1 MNKKLTSLSLA
12 GVMLLSTA
20 SPVFAAAENAMK
32 ETKEPSKVEQL
43 AKDAKEAGKE
53 VAKDAKEKMT
63 EAKDKAEEKM
73 TEAKEKVAPKLEEVK
88 EALNK
93 EIAKEK
99 AVRESKN
106 LKEAKDDVITNYEN
120 AIAAAK
126 SIANDKEA
134 KPEQFENALK
144 ALVEAH
150 EKLGFKAD
158 AKVEEKK
165 EVKTVDVKATTQKVK
180 LDGKDVVIYGYNIDG
195 YNYFKLR
202 DLAAVL
208 KDSKAKFGV
217 EYKDAL
223 VTLTKG
229 ADYKVAETDQKEVKA
244 MSKGMLTNDKV
255 MVGDKALTATAYK
268 VDDSNY
274 YKLRDLGKELGFGV
288 GYDEATKSV
297 LLTSVVNKEEVK
309 EEKVAP
315 KLKELKEAVKKELVN
330 EKEVRESE
338 AYKKADDKV
347 KSNFE
352 NAVAA
357 AKSLLADEK
366 ATAEQF
372 TNELKALVEAKEQ
385 LGFKAD
391 VKVEEKKE
399 VKEAKKEMEKDVK
412 DAKKEMKKD
421 VKEAKEEVKETAKE
435 AK

>member
-12 GVMLLSTA
+12 GVMLLSTT
-20 SPVFAAAENAMK
+20 SPVFAATEAAMK
-32 ETKEPSKVEQL
+32 EAKEPNKMEQL
-43 AKDAKEAGKE
+43 VKDG
-53 VAKDAKEKMT
+53 KEKM
-63 EAKDKAEEKM
+63 AKAEEKM
-73 TEAKEKVAPKLEEVK
+73 TEAKEKVEEKVAPKLEEVK

-99 AVRESKN
+99 AVRASKE

-165 EVKTVDVKATTQKVK
+165 EMKTVDVKATNQKVK

-217 EYKDAL
+217 EYKDAM

-244 MSKGMLTNDKV
+244 MSKGMITNDKV
-255 MVGDKALTATAYK
+255 MVGDKALTAMAYK

-274 YKLRDLGKELGFGV
+274 YKLRDLGEALGFGV
-288 GYDEATKSV
+288 DFDKATNTV
-297 LLTSVVNKEEVK
+297 LLMSEKEAAK

-315 KLKELKEAVKKELVN
+315 KLEELKEAVKKELVN

-372 TNELKALVEAKEQ
+372 TNELKALVEAKEK

-391 VKVEEKKE
+391 AKVEEKKE
-399 VKEAKKEMEKDVK
+399 AKE
-412 DAKKEMKKD
+412 AKKEMKKD

>member
-12 GVMLLSTA
+12 GLMLLSTA
-20 SPVFAAAENAMK
+20 SPVFAEAK
-32 ETKEPSKVEQL
+32 EAKEPSKMEQL
-43 AKDAKEAGKE
+43 VKEGEKKLEEVKKDGKE
-53 VAKDAKEKMT
+53 VKE
-63 EAKDKAEEKM
+63 EAKEKM
-73 TEAKEKVAPKLEEVK
+73 TEAKEKVE
-88 EALNK
+88 
-93 EIAKEK
+93 EK
-99 AVRESKN
+99 AK
-106 LKEAKDDVITNYEN
+106 
-120 AIAAAK
+120 
-126 SIANDKEA
+126 
-134 KPEQFENALK
+134 
-144 ALVEAH
+144 
-150 EKLGFKAD
+150 
-158 AKVEEKK
+158 KVEEKAEEK
-165 EVKTVDVKATTQKVK
+165 AKEVKKEEVKTVDVKATTQKVK

-208 KDSKAKFGV
+208 KDSQAKFGV
-217 EYKDAL
+217 EYKDGV
-223 VTLTKG
+223 VTLTKA
-229 ADYKVAETDQKEVKA
+229 ADYKVAESDQKEVKA

-255 MVGDKALTATAYK
+255 LVGDKALTATAYK

-315 KLKELKEAVKKELVN
+315 KLEELKEAVKKELAN

-399 VKEAKKEMEKDVK
+399 AKEAKKEMEKDVK
-412 DAKKEMKKD
+412 EAKKEMKKD
-421 VKEAKEEVKETAKE
+421 VKEAKKEVKETAKE
-435 AK
+435 SK

>member
-32 ETKEPSKVEQL
+32 EAKEPSKVEQL

-63 EAKDKAEEKM
+63 EAKEEAKEKM
-73 TEAKEKVAPKLEEVK
+73 TEAKKDAKVVKEEVK
-88 EALNK
+88 KDVK
-93 EIAKEK
+93 EVKE
-99 AVRESKN
+99 E
-106 LKEAKDDVITNYEN
+106 I
-120 AIAAAK
+120 
-126 SIANDKEA
+126 
-134 KPEQFENALK
+134 
-144 ALVEAH
+144 
-150 EKLGFKAD
+150 
-158 AKVEEKK
+158 KK

-268 VDDSNY
+268 VDDSTY
-274 YKLRDLGKELGFGV
+274 YKRRDLGKELGFGV

-315 KLKELKEAVKKELVN
+315 KLEELKEAVKKELAN

-347 KSNFE
+347 KTNFE

-391 VKVEEKKE
+391 AKVEEKKDAKVE
-399 VKEAKKEMEKDVK
+399 EKKDAKEAKKEMEKDVK
-412 DAKKEMKKD
+412 EAKKEMKKD

>member
-1 MNKKLTSLSLA
+1 MNKKITSLSLA
-12 GVMLLSTA
+12 GIMLLSTA

-32 ETKEPSKVEQL
+32 ETKEPTKMEQL
-43 AKDAKEAGKE
+43 VKDG
-53 VAKDAKEKMT
+53 KEKMT
-63 EAKDKAEEKM
+63 EAKEKAEEKM

-165 EVKTVDVKATTQKVK
+165 EMKTVDVKATTQKVT
-180 LDGKDVVIYGYNIDG
+180 LDDKDVVIYGYNIDG

-217 EYKDAL
+217 EYKDGL
-223 VTLTKG
+223 VTLTNG
-229 ADYKVAETDQKEVKA
+229 ADYKLAESDQKEVKA
-244 MSKGMLTNDKV
+244 MSKGMITNDKV
-255 MVGDKALTATAYK
+255 MVGDKALTAMAYK
-268 VDDSNY
+268 IDGSNY
-274 YKLRDLGKELGFGV
+274 YKLRDLSEALRFSVIFNKDTNTVSLRSDKDNTEKRLALILEVFKETLQKG
-288 GYDEATKSV
+288 
-297 LLTSVVNKEEVK
+297 
-309 EEKVAP
+309 
-315 KLKELKEAVKKELVN
+315 LVN

-366 ATAEQF
+366 AKPEQF
-372 TNELKALVEAKEQ
+372 ENVIKALREAKEK
-385 LGFKAD
+385 LGFEAYPI
-391 VKVEEKKE
+391 VEEKKD
-399 VKEAKKEMEKDVK
+399 VKE
-412 DAKKEMKKD
+412 AKKEMKKD
-421 VKEAKEEVKETAKE
+421 VKEAKEEVKETK
-435 AK
+435 

>member
-20 SPVFAAAENAMK
+20 SPVFAATEAAMK
-32 ETKEPSKVEQL
+32 EAKEPNKMEQL
-43 AKDAKEAGKE
+43 VKDG
-53 VAKDAKEKMT
+53 KEKM
-63 EAKDKAEEKM
+63 AKAEEKM
-73 TEAKEKVAPKLEEVK
+73 TEAKEKVEEKVAPKLEEVK

-99 AVRESKN
+99 AVRASKE

-158 AKVEEKK
+158 AKVEAKK
-165 EVKTVDVKATTQKVK
+165 EMKTVDVKATNQKVK

-217 EYKDAL
+217 EYKDAM

-244 MSKGMLTNDKV
+244 MSKGMITNDKV
-255 MVGDKALTATAYK
+255 MVGDKALTAMAYK

-274 YKLRDLGKELGFGV
+274 YKLRDLGEALGFGV
-288 GYDEATKSV
+288 DFDKATNTV
-297 LLTSVVNKEEVK
+297 LLMSEKEAAK

-315 KLKELKEAVKKELVN
+315 KLEELKEAVKKELAN

-391 VKVEEKKE
+391 AKVEEKKE

-421 VKEAKEEVKETAKE
+421 VKESKEEVKETAKE

>member
-12 GVMLLSTA
+12 GVMLLSSA
-20 SPVFAAAENAMK
+20 SPVFAEAKEAMK

-53 VAKDAKEKMT
+53 VAKDAKEAGK
-63 EAKDKAEEKM
+63 EVAKDAKKKI
-73 TEAKEKVAPKLEEVK
+73 TEAKEKVEEKAKKVEKKAEEKAKEVK
-88 EALNK
+88 K
-93 EIAKEK
+93 E
-99 AVRESKN
+99 
-106 LKEAKDDVITNYEN
+106 
-120 AIAAAK
+120 
-126 SIANDKEA
+126 
-134 KPEQFENALK
+134 
-144 ALVEAH
+144 
-150 EKLGFKAD
+150 
-158 AKVEEKK
+158 

-229 ADYKVAETDQKEVKA
+229 ADYKVAESDQKEVKA

-268 VDDSNY
+268 VDNSNY

-297 LLTSVVNKEEVK
+297 LLTSGKEVK

-315 KLKELKEAVKKELVN
+315 KLAELKEAVKKELVN

-372 TNELKALVEAKEQ
+372 TNELKALVEAKEK

-391 VKVEEKKE
+391 VKVEEKKDAKAE
-399 VKEAKKEMEKDVK
+399 EKKDAKAEEKKETKEVKDDKKEVKETVKEAK
-412 DAKKEMKKD
+412 
-421 VKEAKEEVKETAKE
+421 
-435 AK
+435 

>member
-63 EAKDKAEEKM
+63 EAKEKAEEKM
-73 TEAKEKVAPKLEEVK
+73 TEAKKDAKVVKEEVK
-88 EALNK
+88 KDVK
-93 EIAKEK
+93 EVKEEVK
-99 AVRESKN
+99 
-106 LKEAKDDVITNYEN
+106 KEV
-120 AIAAAK
+120 
-126 SIANDKEA
+126 
-134 KPEQFENALK
+134 
-144 ALVEAH
+144 
-150 EKLGFKAD
+150 
-158 AKVEEKK
+158 K

-208 KDSKAKFGV
+208 KDSQAKFGV
-217 EYKDAL
+217 EYKDGV
-223 VTLTKG
+223 VTLTKA
-229 ADYKVAETDQKEVKA
+229 ADYKVVDSDQKEVKA

-255 MVGDKALTATAYK
+255 LVGDKTLTATAYK
-268 VDDSNY
+268 IDDLNY

-297 LLTSVVNKEEVK
+297 LLTSVANKEEVK

-315 KLKELKEAVKKELVN
+315 KLEELKEAVKKELAN

-399 VKEAKKEMEKDVK
+399 AKEAKKEMEKDVK
-412 DAKKEMKKD
+412 EAKKEMKKD
-421 VKEAKEEVKETAKE
+421 VKESKEEVKETAKE

>member
-63 EAKDKAEEKM
+63 EAKEKAEEKM
-73 TEAKEKVAPKLEEVK
+73 TEAKKDAKVVKEEVK
-88 EALNK
+88 KDVK
-93 EIAKEK
+93 EVKEEVK
-99 AVRESKN
+99 
-106 LKEAKDDVITNYEN
+106 KEV
-120 AIAAAK
+120 
-126 SIANDKEA
+126 
-134 KPEQFENALK
+134 
-144 ALVEAH
+144 
-150 EKLGFKAD
+150 
-158 AKVEEKK
+158 K

-208 KDSKAKFGV
+208 KDSQAKFGV
-217 EYKDAL
+217 EYKDGV
-223 VTLTKG
+223 VTLTKA
-229 ADYKVAETDQKEVKA
+229 ADYKVVDSDQKEVKA

-255 MVGDKALTATAYK
+255 LVGDKTLTATAYK
-268 VDDSNY
+268 IDDLNY

-315 KLKELKEAVKKELVN
+315 KLEELKEAVKKELAN

-352 NAVAA
+352 NAIAA

-399 VKEAKKEMEKDVK
+399 AKEAKKEMEKDVK
-412 DAKKEMKKD
+412 EAKKEMKKD

>member
-20 SPVFAAAENAMK
+20 SPVFAEAKEVIKNADNK
-32 ETKEPSKVEQL
+32 TAIEKVVEKGDK
-43 AKDAKEAGKE
+43 AVEKAKEAGKE

-63 EAKDKAEEKM
+63 DAKEEAKEKM
-73 TEAKEKVAPKLEEVK
+73 TEAKEKVE
-88 EALNK
+88 
-93 EIAKEK
+93 EK
-99 AVRESKN
+99 AK
-106 LKEAKDDVITNYEN
+106 
-120 AIAAAK
+120 
-126 SIANDKEA
+126 
-134 KPEQFENALK
+134 
-144 ALVEAH
+144 
-150 EKLGFKAD
+150 
-158 AKVEEKK
+158 KVEEKAEEK
-165 EVKTVDVKATTQKVK
+165 AKEVKKEEVKTVDVKATTQKVK

-208 KDSKAKFGV
+208 KDSQAKFGV
-217 EYKDAL
+217 EYKDGV
-223 VTLTKG
+223 VTLTKA
-229 ADYKVAETDQKEVKA
+229 ADYKVAESDQKEVKA

-255 MVGDKALTATAYK
+255 LVGDKALTATAYK

-315 KLKELKEAVKKELVN
+315 KLEELKEAVKKELAN

-399 VKEAKKEMEKDVK
+399 AKEAKKEMEKDVK
-412 DAKKEMKKD
+412 EAKKEMKKD

>member
-1 MNKKLTSLSLA
+1 MAERKIIVTNETGLHARPAASLVQFVKNYPGDVKL
-12 GVMLLSTA
+12 V
-20 SPVFAAAENAMK
+20 
-32 ETKEPSKVEQL
+32 
-43 AKDAKEAGKE
+43 KDG
-53 VAKDAKEKMT
+53 KEKM
-63 EAKDKAEEKM
+63 AKAEEKM
-73 TEAKEKVAPKLEEVK
+73 TEAKEKVEEKVAPKLEEVK

-99 AVRESKN
+99 AVRASKE

-165 EVKTVDVKATTQKVK
+165 EMKTVDVKATNQKVK

-217 EYKDAL
+217 EYKDAM

-244 MSKGMLTNDKV
+244 MSKGMITNDKV
-255 MVGDKALTATAYK
+255 MVGDKALTAMAYK

-274 YKLRDLGKELGFGV
+274 YKLRDLGEALGFGV
-288 GYDEATKSV
+288 DFDKATNTV
-297 LLTSVVNKEEVK
+297 LLMSEKEAAK

-315 KLKELKEAVKKELVN
+315 KLEELKEAVKKELVN

-372 TNELKALVEAKEQ
+372 TNELKALVEAKEK

-391 VKVEEKKE
+391 AKVEEKKE
-399 VKEAKKEMEKDVK
+399 AKE
-412 DAKKEMKKD
+412 AKKEMKKD

>member
-1 MNKKLTSLSLA
+1 MNKKITSLSLA
-12 GVMLLSTA
+12 GIMLLSTA
-20 SPVFAAAENAMK
+20 SPVFAAPEVKAPVK
-32 ETKEPSKVEQL
+32 ETKAEQMV
-43 AKDAKEAGKE
+43 KDAKEAGKE
-53 VAKDAKEKMT
+53 VVKDAKEAMT
-63 EAKDKAEEKM
+63 D
-73 TEAKEKVAPKLEEVK
+73 AKEKVEEKGKEAVKETKEVAKEVKEDAKEVKEEVK
-88 EALNK
+88 EK
-93 EIAKEK
+93 
-99 AVRESKN
+99 VESK
-106 LKEAKDDVITNYEN
+106 
-120 AIAAAK
+120 
-126 SIANDKEA
+126 
-134 KPEQFENALK
+134 
-144 ALVEAH
+144 
-150 EKLGFKAD
+150 
-158 AKVEEKK
+158 
-165 EVKTVDVKATTQKVK
+165 DVKATTQKVK

-208 KDSKAKFGV
+208 KDTKAKFGV
-217 EYKDAL
+217 EYKDAM

-274 YKLRDLGKELGFGV
+274 YKLRDLGEALGFGV
-288 GYDEATKSV
+288 DFDKATNTV
-297 LLTSVVNKEEVK
+297 LLMSEKEAAK

-315 KLKELKEAVKKELVN
+315 KLEELKEAVKKELVN

-372 TNELKALVEAKEQ
+372 ENELKALVEAKEQ

-399 VKEAKKEMEKDVK
+399 DKKEVK
-412 DAKKEMKKD
+412 DEKKD
-421 VKEAKEEVKETAKE
+421 DKKEEVKETK
-435 AK
+435 

>member
-32 ETKEPSKVEQL
+32 EAKEPSKVEQL

-63 EAKDKAEEKM
+63 EAKEKAEEKM
-73 TEAKEKVAPKLEEVK
+73 TEAKKDAKVVKEEVK
-88 EALNK
+88 KDVK
-93 EIAKEK
+93 EVKEEVK
-99 AVRESKN
+99 
-106 LKEAKDDVITNYEN
+106 KEV
-120 AIAAAK
+120 
-126 SIANDKEA
+126 
-134 KPEQFENALK
+134 
-144 ALVEAH
+144 
-150 EKLGFKAD
+150 
-158 AKVEEKK
+158 K

-315 KLKELKEAVKKELVN
+315 KLEELKEAVKKELAN

-399 VKEAKKEMEKDVK
+399 AKKEMEKDVK
-412 DAKKEMKKD
+412 EAKKEMKKD
-421 VKEAKEEVKETAKE
+421 VKEAKEEVKETAKG

>member
-32 ETKEPSKVEQL
+32 EAKEPSKVEQL

-53 VAKDAKEKMT
+53 VKEKAEEKMT

-73 TEAKEKVAPKLEEVK
+73 AEVKKDAKEVKEEVK
-88 EALNK
+88 K
-93 EIAKEK
+93 DAKE
-99 AVRESKN
+99 V
-106 LKEAKDDVITNYEN
+106 KEEVK
-120 AIAAAK
+120 
-126 SIANDKEA
+126 KE
-134 KPEQFENALK
+134 
-144 ALVEAH
+144 V
-150 EKLGFKAD
+150 
-158 AKVEEKK
+158 K

-208 KDSKAKFGV
+208 KDSQAKFGV
-217 EYKDAL
+217 EYKDGV
-223 VTLTKG
+223 VTLTKA
-229 ADYKVAETDQKEVKA
+229 ADYKVAESDQKEVKA

-255 MVGDKALTATAYK
+255 LVGDKTLTATAYK

-297 LLTSVVNKEEVK
+297 LLTSVANKEEVK

-315 KLKELKEAVKKELVN
+315 KLEELKEAVKKELAN

-347 KSNFE
+347 KTNFE

-391 VKVEEKKE
+391 VKVEEKKD

-412 DAKKEMKKD
+412 EAKKEMKKD

>member
-20 SPVFAAAENAMK
+20 SPVFAATEAAMK
-32 ETKEPSKVEQL
+32 EAKEPNKMEQL
-43 AKDAKEAGKE
+43 VKDG
-53 VAKDAKEKMT
+53 KEKM
-63 EAKDKAEEKM
+63 AKAEEKM
-73 TEAKEKVAPKLEEVK
+73 TEAKEKVEEKVAPKLEEVK

-99 AVRESKN
+99 AVRASKE

-158 AKVEEKK
+158 AKVEAKK
-165 EVKTVDVKATTQKVK
+165 EMKTVDVKATNQKVK

-217 EYKDAL
+217 EYKDAM

-244 MSKGMLTNDKV
+244 MSKGMITNDKV
-255 MVGDKALTATAYK
+255 MVGDKALTAMAYK

-274 YKLRDLGKELGFGV
+274 YKLRDIGEALGFGV
-288 GYDEATKSV
+288 DFDKATNTV
-297 LLTSVVNKEEVK
+297 LLMSEKEAAK

-315 KLKELKEAVKKELVN
+315 KLEELKEAVKKELAN

-391 VKVEEKKE
+391 AKVEEKKE

-421 VKEAKEEVKETAKE
+421 VKESKEEVKETAKE

>member
-20 SPVFAAAENAMK
+20 SPVFAAAENTIK
-32 ETKEPSKVEQL
+32 EAKEPNKMEQL
-43 AKDAKEAGKE
+43 VKDGKE
-53 VAKDAKEKMT
+53 KMAKTEEKMT
-63 EAKDKAEEKM
+63 EAKDKAEEKAK
-73 TEAKEKVAPKLEEVK
+73 EVKEKVAPKLEEVK

-165 EVKTVDVKATTQKVK
+165 EMKTVDVKATNQKVK

-244 MSKGMLTNDKV
+244 MSKGMITNDKV
-255 MVGDKALTATAYK
+255 MVGDKALTAKAYK

-274 YKLRDLGKELGFGV
+274 YKLRDLGEALGFGV
-288 GYDEATKSV
+288 DFDKATNTV
-297 LLTSVVNKEEVK
+297 LLMSEKEAAK

-315 KLKELKEAVKKELVN
+315 KLEELKEAVKKELVN

-347 KSNFE
+347 KTNFE

-372 TNELKALVEAKEQ
+372 TNELKALVEAKEK

-391 VKVEEKKE
+391 VKVEEKKD
-399 VKEAKKEMEKDVK
+399 VKEAKEEMKKDVK
-412 DAKKEMKKD
+412 EAKKEMKKD

>member
-32 ETKEPSKVEQL
+32 EAKEPSKVEQL

-63 EAKDKAEEKM
+63 EAKEKAEEKM
-73 TEAKEKVAPKLEEVK
+73 TEAKKDAKVVKEEVK
-88 EALNK
+88 KDVK
-93 EIAKEK
+93 EVKEEVK
-99 AVRESKN
+99 
-106 LKEAKDDVITNYEN
+106 KEV
-120 AIAAAK
+120 
-126 SIANDKEA
+126 
-134 KPEQFENALK
+134 
-144 ALVEAH
+144 
-150 EKLGFKAD
+150 
-158 AKVEEKK
+158 K

-315 KLKELKEAVKKELVN
+315 KLEELKEAVKKELAN

-347 KSNFE
+347 KTNFE

-391 VKVEEKKE
+391 VKVEEKKDA
-399 VKEAKKEMEKDVK
+399 KEAKKEMEKDVK
-412 DAKKEMKKD
+412 EAKKEMKKD